1 MSQPPTPSTT
11 NPAAADRPGLEGG
24 LSTAEAARRL
34 LADGPNGLSAS
45 QPRTLGALAAEVA
58 REPMFQ
64 LLVAAGALYLLLGD
78 VGEAAMLLAFVC
90 LTVLITLWQGL
101 RTERALEALR
111 DLTSP
116 RARVVRDGQRLRI
129 AGCEVVRG
137 DLLVLS
143 EGDRIAADAQVLSA
157 NDLRADESLLTGES
171 VPVSKM
177 AAAPEPAGRAGSA
190 AAAGCPASIARLGG
204 DGQAH
209 VYAGTLVV
217 SGQGLARVLA
227 TGPASQIGR
236 IGQALGNIASPATPL
251 NLQTRHLVRVFS
263 VIGLTLS
270 VAVVGLYGALRGDWI
285 AGLLAGITLAM
296 SMLPQEF
303 LLIVT
308 VFMAMGAWRLS
319 RQRVLTRRPATIEAL
334 GAATVLCTDKTG
346 TLTENRMTVMALAV
360 PDGSGFTAW
369 TATDGALP
377 VTFHTLLEFGLLAS
391 ERDPFDAMDQAF
403 GRLAAQHLPASHSH
417 PDWDLVHDYGLSLA
431 LPAMTHA
438 WQAPGETASQVAV
451 KGAQEAVLG
460 LCRLSASDTRRVS
473 DASQAMAARGLRVL
487 AVARGRFEPG
497 PAGYPA
503 TPHGFDLEFLGLV
516 GLADPLRAGVT
527 AAVQDCRNAGIR
539 VVMITGDHPATAQ
552 AMASQAGLDGA
563 GATLTGA
570 ELAALDD
577 AELRR
582 RVAATTVFARVLPEQ
597 KLRIVQALQASGEV
611 VAMTGDGVN
620 DAPSLKAAHI
630 GIAMGGR
637 GTDVA
642 REAASLVLLD
652 DDFGAIV
659 AAVRLGRRIYDNL
672 RKAMAFVFA
681 VHVPIA
687 GLSLMPLLFGL
698 PLVFTPVHIAFLELL
713 IDPVCSIVFE
723 AEPEEGDGMNRP
735 PRDPA
740 TPLFSRALIASSL
753 AQGGLVLL
761 AVGLFF
767 VALLQ
772 SGVAEAAARGATF
785 TALVGCSVA
794 LILVNR
800 SLSGRLWTGLLR
812 PNRALWRVLA
822 ATAALLAAVL
832 LITPVRLLFRFAAP
846 TAGLMA
852 AASALVLAVLA
863 VLMALQHL
871 RGLQRRQ
878 LSR

>member
-1 MSQPPTPSTT
+1 MHMPKPLTTPPM
-11 NPAAADRPGLEGG
+11 PAATDPPGREGG

-34 LADGPNGLSAS
+34 LADGPNALSPS
-45 QPRTLGALAAEVA
+45 QQRTLGALVAEVA

-64 LLVAAGALYLLLGD
+64 LLAAAGALYLLLGD
-78 VGEAAMLLAFVC
+78 IGEAAMLLAFVC
-90 LTVLITLWQGL
+90 LTVLITVWQGL

-116 RARVVRDGQRLRI
+116 RAVVLRDGQRLRI
-129 AGCEVVRG
+129 AGREVVRG

-143 EGDRIAADAQVLSA
+143 EGDRIAADARLLST
-157 NDLRADESLLTGES
+157 NDLRADESLLTGEAL
-171 VPVSKM
+171 PVSKV
-177 AAAPEPAGRAGSA
+177 AAAPEPAGSA
-190 AAAGCPASIARLGG
+190 DRAAAGGSASVARPGG
-204 DGQAH
+204 DGQAQ

-227 TGPASQIGR
+227 TGPASEIGR
-236 IGQALGNIASPATPL
+236 IGQALSTTASPATPL
-251 NLQTRHLVRVFS
+251 SLQTRHLVGVFS

-303 LLIVT
+303 LLILT

-319 RQRVLTRRPATIEAL
+319 RQRVLTRRPTTIEAL

-346 TLTENRMTVMALAV
+346 TLTQNRMTVMALTV
-360 PDGSGFTAW
+360 PDGRGFTTW
-369 TATDGALP
+369 TANDGALP
-377 VTFHTLLEFGLLAS
+377 ATFHPLLESGLLAS

-403 GRLAAQHLPASHSH
+403 GRLAAEHLPASHSH
-417 PDWDLVHDYGLSLA
+417 PDWDLVQDYGLNPTL
-431 LPAMTHA
+431 LAMTHV
-438 WQAPGETASQVAV
+438 WRAPGETTSRVAV

-460 LCRLSASDTRRVS
+460 LCRMSALDARQVT

-487 AVARGRFEPG
+487 AVARSRFEPG
-497 PAGYPA
+497 PAGYPS
-503 TPHGFDLEFLGLV
+503 TPQGFAFEFLGLV

-552 AMASQAGLDGA
+552 AMASQAGLDSG
-563 GATLTGA
+563 GATLTGT
-570 ELAALDD
+570 ELATMDD

-800 SLSGRLWTGLLR
+800 SLSGRLWSSLLR
-812 PNRALWRVLA
+812 PNPALWRVLA

-832 LITPVRLLFRFAAP
+832 LITPLRVLFRFAAP
-846 TAGLMA
+846 TAGPMA
-852 AASALVLAVLA
+852 AAGALVLAVLA
-863 VLMALQHL
+863 VLMALQRL
-871 RGLQRRQ
+871 LWLQRRQ

>member
-11 NPAAADRPGLEGG
+11 TPAAADRPGDDDG

-34 LADGPNGLSAS
+34 LADGPNGLTAS
-45 QPRTLGALAAEVA
+45 QQRTLGALVAEVA

-116 RARVVRDGQRLRI
+116 RALVVRDGQRLRI
-129 AGCEVVRG
+129 AGHEVVRG

-177 AAAPEPAGRAGSA
+177 AAAPEPAGSAGSA
-190 AAAGCPASIARLGG
+190 AAAGCPASSARLGG

-227 TGPASQIGR
+227 TGPASEIGR
-236 IGQALGNIASPATPL
+236 IGQTLGNIASPATPL

-270 VAVVGLYGALRGDWI
+270 VAVVGLYGTLRGDWI

-308 VFMAMGAWRLS
+308 VFMAMGAWRLA

-346 TLTENRMTVMALAV
+346 TLTQNRMTVMALAV
-360 PDGSGFTAW
+360 PDGSGLTPW

-377 VTFHTLLEFGLLAS
+377 VTFHGLLEFGLLAS

-403 GRLAAQHLPASHSH
+403 GRLAAQCLPASHSH
-417 PDWDLVHDYGLSLA
+417 PDWDLVQDYGLSPT
-431 LPAMTHA
+431 LPAMTHV
-438 WQAPGETASQVAV
+438 WRAPGETASHVAV

-497 PAGYPA
+497 LAGYPT
-503 TPHGFDLEFLGLV
+503 TPQGFDFEFLGLV
-516 GLADPLRAGVT
+516 GLADPLRPGVA

-539 VVMITGDHPATAQ
+539 VVMITGDHPATARV
-552 AMASQAGLDGA
+552 MASQAGLDGA
-563 GATLTGA
+563 GATLTGT

-582 RVAATTVFARVLPEQ
+582 RIATITVYARVLPEQ

-672 RKAMAFVFA
+672 RKAMAFVLA

-723 AEPEEGDGMNRP
+723 SEPEEGDGMNRP

-740 TPLFSRALIASSL
+740 TPLFSRGLIASSL
-753 AQGGLVLL
+753 AQGGLALL

-767 VALLQ
+767 VALLH

-785 TALVGCSVA
+785 TALVGCSVV

-800 SLSGRLWTGLLR
+800 SLSGPLWSSLLR
-812 PNRALWRVLA
+812 PNPALWRVLA
-822 ATAALLAAVL
+822 ATAALLTAVL
-832 LITPVRLLFRFAAP
+832 LIAPLRLLFRFAAP

-852 AASALVLAVLA
+852 ASGMLVLAVL
-863 VLMALQHL
+863 LALQCL
-871 RGLQRRQ
+871 LWLQRQPWR
-878 LSR
+878 RH